1 MSRQFNLPT
10 ASTNDA
16 KAFPYITT
24 DFTVITFQHYSILF
38 SRRNTKESEI
48 LQQTGKI
55 AGTSVRGNLHPVD
68 IFLRQIPF
76 PRGRSLIA
84 FFSHPAS
91 GSFSYFLSFTPFFFF
106 IPSFCER
113 RVREDVFFLFFF
125 FSFYESCFCCSIPGC
140 RCNIR
145 GYCNIF
151 PCCGNSIRLLIRC
164 FPFRQQTIIRTDMVT
179 TATFYLLWAIWQ
191 LS

>member
-38 SRRNTKESEI
+38 SRRNTKESEV

-76 PRGRSLIA
+76 LLGRPLIA
-84 FFSHPAS
+84 FLSHPAS
-91 GSFSYFLSFTPFFFF
+91 GSFSYFLSFTPFFF

-113 RVREDVFFLFFF
+113 RVREDVFFPFFF
-125 FSFYESCFCCSIPGC
+125 FSFYVAVSRDAVAISG
-140 RCNIR
+140 
-145 GYCNIF
+145 
-151 PCCGNSIRLLIRC
+151 
-164 FPFRQQTIIRTDMVT
+164 D
-179 TATFYLLWAIWQ
+179 TATFSPVAATVSGRPSVVFFSGISSADFTGSVDSAFSPSGSRQ
-191 LS
+191 

>member
-24 DFTVITFQHYSILF
+24 DFTVITFQQYSVLF
-38 SRRNTKESEI
+38 SRRNTKETEI

-91 GSFSYFLSFTPFFFF
+91 GSFSYFLSFTPFFF

-113 RVREDVFFLFFF
+113 RVREDV
-125 FSFYESCFCCSIPGC
+125 E
-140 RCNIR
+140 
-145 GYCNIF
+145 
-151 PCCGNSIRLLIRC
+151 LL
-164 FPFRQQTIIRTDMVT
+164 
-179 TATFYLLWAIWQ
+179 
-191 LS
+191 

>member
-38 SRRNTKESEI
+38 RRRNTKETEI

-91 GSFSYFLSFTPFFFF
+91 GSFSYFLSFTPFFF

-125 FSFYESCFCCSIPGC
+125 FSFYESCFFAVS
-140 RCNIR
+140 RDAVA
-145 GYCNIF
+145 IF
-151 PCCGNSIRLLIRC
+151 G
-164 FPFRQQTIIRTDMVT
+164 D
-179 TATFYLLWAIWQ
+179 TATFSPVAATVSGCSSVVFSSGSRQ
-191 LS
+191 

>member
-24 DFTVITFQHYSILF
+24 DFTVITFQQYSVLF
-38 SRRNTKESEI
+38 SRRNTKETEI

-91 GSFSYFLSFTPFFFF
+91 GSFSYFLSFTPFFF

-151 PCCGNSIRLLIRC
+151 PAADNNPDRYGDDC
-164 FPFRQQTIIRTDMVT
+164 DV
-179 TATFYLLWAIWQ
+179 W
-191 LS
+191 

>member
-125 FSFYESCFCCSIPGC
+125 FLLQYPGMPLQYSG
-140 RCNIR
+140 ILQH
-145 GYCNIF
+145 F
-151 PCCGNSIRLLIRC
+151 PLL
-164 FPFRQQTIIRTDMVT
+164 RQQYPAAHPLFSLPAADNNPDRYGDDCDV
-179 TATFYLLWAIWQ
+179 W
-191 LS
+191 